1 MSTFI
6 SGVANPNTRPRQPYT
21 RTPPKTNPQE
31 MRRLKEEAIRSGKL
45 KPKLP
50 RGTPGGIGLGKF
62 TKEDLEAMV
71 QQRRDDIKINIPA
84 FIENNPSTNLF
95 PNLGE
100 KVDILAEVL
109 GNKPPMRAPQKGTKN
124 TAEAS
129 IE

>member
-6 SGVANPNTRPRQPYT
+6 SGVANPNTTRRQPKI
-21 RTPPKTNPQE
+21 PPK
-31 MRRLKEEAIRSGKL
+31 R
-45 KPKLP
+45 PK
-50 RGTPGGIGLGKF
+50 I

-71 QQRRDDIKINIPA
+71 QQRRDDIKINIPT
-84 FIENNPSTNLF
+84 FLENNPSTNLF

-109 GNKPPMRAPQKGTKN
+109 GNKPPMRSPQIGTKN

-129 IE
+129 VE

>member
-6 SGVANPNTRPRQPYT
+6 SGVANPNTT
-21 RTPPKTNPQE
+21 RRPPKTNPQE

-45 KPKLP
+45 KPK
-50 RGTPGGIGLGKF
+50 I
-62 TKEDLEAMV
+62 TKEDLQAML

-84 FIENNPSTNLF
+84 FLENNPSTNLF

-129 IE
+129 IEK